1 MEDFWKNLSD
11 SAKAAYA
18 KAGVTFEHFKN
29 TSAEKFAELSE
40 KAEKMAAEA
49 KEESA
54 ETLAEMKALREKMAA
69 HEGGA
74 LGYISDKAKALYGDA
89 KEEAAELAEEGKEF
103 WEKAKDY
110 VAEKTGDARQF
121 LTGKDKQEQNDES
134 KTA

>member
-11 SAKAAYA
+11 AAKNAYA
-18 KAGVTFEHFKN
+18 KAGVTFEHLKEA
-29 TSAEKFAELSE
+29 SAEKFAELSE

-74 LGYISDKAKALYGDA
+74 LGYLSEKAKELYGEA
-89 KEEAAELAEEGKEF
+89 KEEAAELAETGKGF

-110 VAEKTGDARQF
+110 VADKADDTRQF
-121 LTGKDKQEQNDES
+121 LTGKDKEEEKDDT